1 MRKLIACAVLCGCAS
16 QGVPPGG
23 PPDTQAPILISVS
36 PDSGRTAVKD
46 GSAVFRFD
54 EVVSEHPAG
63 ATTIGDLFLVSPR
76 KGVPDVSWHREEI
89 RVKPRRGWLPNTTY
103 TLSLLPG
110 ISDLRGNVKNTG
122 GSTFFSTGPA
132 IDNGVISGS
141 VYDLI
146 SGSAASGALVEAR
159 TGADTSVSW
168 IARADTAGSFRLAH
182 LPRKSFTVRAYIDK
196 NRNFGADPDE
206 PVDTATVTAAD
217 SAAADFFVVLRD
229 SVAPRVISANVKD
242 SVTLNVSFDR
252 ASDSA
257 AATAAANYTVT
268 GSDSSSIPV
277 VAVTLPARD
286 TTRKHPPATRPM
298 PVVAV
303 TLSLGRPLSEKVRY
317 RLRAAGVR
325 GLLGQS
331 LPSEIVIGR
340 PTEGQPVKRPP
351 PPPNLPGGAV
361 PIPIKHD

>member
-23 PPDTQAPILISVS
+23 PPDTQAPILISVT
-36 PDSGRTAVKD
+36 PDSGRSAVKV
-46 GSAVFRFD
+46 GEAVFRFD

-63 ATTIGDLFLVSPR
+63 ATTIGDLFIISPR
-76 KGVPDVSWHREEI
+76 QGVPDVSWHREEI

-103 TLSLLPG
+103 TLTLLPG

-122 GSTFFSTGPA
+122 GSTFFSTGPV
-132 IDNGVISGS
+132 IDNAVIEGS
-141 VYDLI
+141 VYDLV
-146 SGSAASGALVEAR
+146 SGSGASGAIVEAR

-168 IARADTAGSFRLAH
+168 VARADTAGSFRLAH
-182 LPRKSFTVRAYIDK
+182 LPRKSFNVRAYLDK
-196 NRNFGADPDE
+196 NRNFGVDPGE
-206 PVDTATVTAAD
+206 PVDTATVVATD
-217 SAAADFFVVLRD
+217 SATVDFFVVLRD
-229 SVAPRVISANVKD
+229 SIAPRIVSANVKD

-257 AATAAANYTVT
+257 SATAAANYAVS

-277 VAVTLPARD
+277 VAVTVPARD
-286 TTRKHPPATRPM
+286 TIRKRPPTTRPM
-298 PVVAV
+298 PVIAV

-317 RLRAAGVR
+317 RLRAIGVR
-325 GLLGQS
+325 GLLGQT

-340 PTEGQPVKRPP
+340 PAPGLPVKRPP

-361 PIPIKHD
+361 PIPIKND